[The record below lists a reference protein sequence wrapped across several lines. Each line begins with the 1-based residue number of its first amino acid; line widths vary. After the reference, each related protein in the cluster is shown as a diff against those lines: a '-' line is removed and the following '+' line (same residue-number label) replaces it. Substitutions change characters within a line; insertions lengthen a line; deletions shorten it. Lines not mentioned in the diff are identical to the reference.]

1 MMISFFISYLS
12 EDSFPDYDEDDLGK
26 KGFFSLFLFVFIIII
41 IIIIIIIWL
50 TMYIAIPTLHTM
62 VTLLTSLI
70 LLFTQ
75 QY

>member
-26 KGFFSLFLFVFIIII
+26 KGFFSLFLFIIII